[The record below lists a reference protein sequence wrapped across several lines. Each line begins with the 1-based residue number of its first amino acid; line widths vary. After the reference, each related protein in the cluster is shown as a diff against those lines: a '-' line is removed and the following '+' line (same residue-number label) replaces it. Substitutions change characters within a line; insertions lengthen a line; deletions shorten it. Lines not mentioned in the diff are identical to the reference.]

1 MIYITVKERLKNI
14 ENKIL
19 AKSGEKK
26 REKRLLSITTSTGNS
41 NLTNKRKIKLC

>member
-1 MIYITVKERLKNI
+1 MIYITVKERLQNI

-26 REKRLLSITTSTGNS
+26 REKKVAQY
-41 NLTNKRKIKLC
+41 TNFNW